1 MSVMFIDCVAGMNTQ
16 VDSIRPMT
24 EMKNDLRS
32 RGEARM
38 NYRGLAN
45 AIR

>member
-1 MSVMFIDCVAGMNTQ
+1 MFLDCVAGMNTQ
-16 VDSIRPMT
+16 VDFMRPMT
-24 EMKNDLRS
+24 DMKNDPRS

-38 NYRGLAN
+38 SYRGLVN

>member
-1 MSVMFIDCVAGMNTQ
+1 MFLDCVSGMNTNTQ
-16 VDSIRPMT
+16 VDFIRPMT
-24 EMKNDLRS
+24 DMKNDSRS

>member
-1 MSVMFIDCVAGMNTQ
+1 MFLDCVADMNTQ
-16 VDSIRPMT
+16 VDFIQPMT
-24 EMKNDLRS
+24 DMKNDSRS
-32 RGEARM
+32 REEACM

>member
-1 MSVMFIDCVAGMNTQ
+1 MFVDCVAGMNVQ
-16 VDSIRPMT
+16 VDFIHPMT
-24 EMKNDLRS
+24 DMKNDSRS
-32 RGEARM
+32 RGEAFM